1 MQAASVKGWRD
12 ISSVFT
18 DKPSDEALS
27 PDNNQSATGITGY
40 GSR

>member
-1 MQAASVKGWRD
+1 MQAASVKGWKD

-18 DKPSDEALS
+18 DKPSDSAADALS
-27 PDNNQSATGITGY
+27 PDEQTVTGY